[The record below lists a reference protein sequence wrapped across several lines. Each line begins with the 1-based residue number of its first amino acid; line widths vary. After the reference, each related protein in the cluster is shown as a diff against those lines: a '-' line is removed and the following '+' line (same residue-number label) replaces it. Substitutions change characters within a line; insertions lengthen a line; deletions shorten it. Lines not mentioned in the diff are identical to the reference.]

1 MKNLLVLSMT
11 VLLFSGCFFE
21 DTSDKKAVL
30 TRDAPG
36 RENIDRDSTKLSS
49 AEIEARSKKDI
60 AEITMR
66 KELASEK
73 LQKELELQKIQHATD
88 KKKLSIDKAL
98 ELERI
103 RQKTVI
109 LEQENRLELQ
119 KYIVLLSA
127 LVMLLIAGAVYF
139 FVKNR
144 REDKLRA
151 YNDNLEK
158 YFRIKEN
165 EMRYK
170 IADKVIDTVSK
181 GGLSKEQEAQLL
193 DTLHGKFESSDEDTL
208 QIEDARLI
216 DKSYKNE
223 KE

>member
-1 MKNLLVLSMT
+1 MKNLFVLLIT
-11 VLLFSGCFFE
+11 AFLFSGCFFE
-21 DTSDKKAVL
+21 DASDKEAVSKGDVL
-30 TRDAPG
+30 NKEDS
-36 RENIDRDSTKLSS
+36 DRDSAQFST
-49 AEIEARSKKDI
+49 AEIEARTKRDL

-66 KELASEK
+66 KELASEH
-73 LQKELELQKIQHATD
+73 LQKELELQKIQHAAE
-88 KKKLSIDKAL
+88 KEKLSIDKAL

-103 RQKTVI
+103 RQKTVR

-127 LVMLLIAGAVYF
+127 LVILLIAGAVYF

-158 YFRIKEN
+158 YFRTKEN

-170 IADKVIDTVSK
+170 IADKVLDTVSS

-208 QIEDARLI
+208 QIEDARVI
-216 DKSYKNE
+216 DKSSQNE